1 MLPGSNPDANVGLTC
16 SFSQEKIMEMECDLL
31 VSNFRDPITI
41 ALVKENIERISDG
54 SSPHRTGALKLG
66 LKKAFE
72 LKKRQKYVLLQCTR
86 NGCAKYTTPA
96 SILFVGSDTYCPDC
110 RYQHYGNQYMQCT
123 GCSNRRTGNYPSC
136 QSCGKKFM

>member
-1 MLPGSNPDANVGLTC
+1 
-16 SFSQEKIMEMECDLL
+16 MEMECDLL
-31 VSNFRDPITI
+31 VSTFRDPITI

-72 LKKRQKYVLLQCTR
+72 LKKRQRGVLLQCTR
-86 NGCAKYTTPA
+86 NGCANNTTPA
-96 SILFVGSDTYCPDC
+96 SFSSIGSDTYCPGC
-110 RYQHYGNQYMQCT
+110 RYQGYGSQYMQCT
-123 GCSNRRTGNYPSC
+123 GCSNRRTGSYMSC